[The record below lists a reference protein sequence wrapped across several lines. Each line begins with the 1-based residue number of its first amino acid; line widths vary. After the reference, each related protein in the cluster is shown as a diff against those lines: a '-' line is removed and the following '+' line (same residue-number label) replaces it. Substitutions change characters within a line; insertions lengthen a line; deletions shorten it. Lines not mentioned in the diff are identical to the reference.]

1 MITCKFEN
9 NDNALLRHVTVDC
22 LVLREGKI
30 LLAKRSDQLLEGN
43 KWSLIGGFVER
54 DESLIQAAER
64 EIMEET
70 GWKSKNIKLLRIK
83 DSPNRPKEDRQ
94 NISFVYICDAVEKI
108 GEKDAES
115 NATEWFDLTNLPH
128 KEDFAFD
135 HFDDIEFYLSGS
147 RKP

>member
-43 KWSLIGGFVER
+43 KWSLIGCFFER

-108 GEKDAES
+108 GEKDALLM
-115 NATEWFDLTNLPH
+115 FLL
-128 KEDFAFD
+128 
-135 HFDDIEFYLSGS
+135 L
-147 RKP
+147 

>member
-135 HFDDIEFYLSGS
+135 HFDDIEFFLF
-147 RKP
+147 RLN